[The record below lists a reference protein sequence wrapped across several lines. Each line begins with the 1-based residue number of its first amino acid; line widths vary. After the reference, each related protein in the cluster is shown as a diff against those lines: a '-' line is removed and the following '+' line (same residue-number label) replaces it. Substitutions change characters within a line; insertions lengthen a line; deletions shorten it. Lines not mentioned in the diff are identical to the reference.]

1 MIAISLVDPQPMH
14 ERSLML
20 QEKFNAGGVRRRRDA
35 LRQIANLIEL
45 RPASRLELN
54 TNGLFLV

>member
-20 QEKFNAGGVRRRRDA
+20 QEKFNAGGVRRRDA
-35 LRQIANLIEL
+35 LRQIAILIEL